1 MFFDDRLATV
11 LRHRATSE
19 RGARTQFRQLLDL
32 LGNRK
37 YGRDESLIAAAWLR
51 LGALGEL
58 IPANER
64 ARMIREP
71 GWRFRNAEL
80 AAHLAEDEPEV
91 VSAALGRAELT
102 EDDWTALIPRLPI
115 RARGFLRLRR
125 DLPPAAV
132 ALLDQLGIHDRGL
145 PQPETAAPT
154 ESGGHGESHA
164 QGATPV
170 PSPAPVAPRE
180 SEESAENEEDFE
192 APPLA
197 TPAPSA
203 QADGDGAQ
211 SGFGTARRQRG
222 VPPSPG
228 SPDEKSEIA
237 ALVER
242 IARFRRDRTGEP
254 AASDL
259 SPRLPLGEQ
268 SARSA
273 HQIAGFGFACDADGR
288 IDWADPEVAPMVI
301 GLHLFEKS
309 AGEDGTSGGRI
320 ADVFARQ
327 QPIEGLARRLDGAP
341 AIRGEWVVD
350 AHPRFSRAGGRFY
363 GYVGR
368 FRRPFDPKAHGRGSG
383 SEADRLRQLLH
394 ELRTPVNAVQGF
406 AELIHQQLYGPVP
419 NAYRALAA
427 SIAGDAASILAGF
440 DELERLAKL
449 ESGVTSVAGGK
460 TDLKELAR
468 RMSEQ
473 LSQVLAPRM
482 AGIDL
487 AAGQARSIW
496 VEIDPD
502 EAEALAWRVLATLA
516 GAVTS
521 GEMLAAEIE
530 TDDSRA
536 RLWCQIP
543 AQLIA
548 EDDIFAADVQ
558 PHASGLSA
566 GLFGAGFSMRLARA
580 EARGAGGDLV
590 QVEDR
595 VCLALPLAA
604 LTLGEDAEARPTAT
618 PDESQSKAG

>member
-37 YGRDESLIAAAWLR
+37 YGRDDSLIAAAWLR
-51 LGALGEL
+51 LGALGEQ
-58 IPANER
+58 IPAGER

-71 GWRFRNAEL
+71 GWRFRNPQL

-91 VSAALGRAELT
+91 ISAALARAELT

-125 DLPPAAV
+125 DLPPRAGQ
-132 ALLDQLGIHDRGL
+132 LLDQLGIHDRGL
-145 PQPETAAPT
+145 PQPQ
-154 ESGGHGESHA
+154 GDVHA
-164 QGATPV
+164 VGDALELTDTQQIAD
-170 PSPAPVAPRE
+170 
-180 SEESAENEEDFE
+180 DFE
-192 APPLA
+192 APPIPEREEPEPVQIA
-197 TPAPSA
+197 GQRDEPAV
-203 QADGDGAQ
+203 
-211 SGFGTARRQRG
+211 RRMR
-222 VPPSPG
+222 PAAPIPG
-228 SPDEKSEIA
+228 SAGEKNEIA

-242 IARFRRDRTGEP
+242 IAQFRRDRNTEP

-268 SARSA
+268 SSPAEHA
-273 HQIAGFGFACDADGR
+273 IGGFGFACDAEGR
-288 IDWADPEVAPMVI
+288 IEWADPVAAPMVV
-301 GLHLFEKS
+301 GQRLFERS
-309 AGEDGTSGGRI
+309 ANENGGARNPI
-320 ADVFARQ
+320 ASAFAQQ
-327 QPIEGLARRLDGAP
+327 QPIEAQLRTLEGAQ

-350 AHPRFSRAGGRFY
+350 AHPRFSRTGGRFH

-368 FRRPFDPKAHGRGSG
+368 FRRPFSPGRHGAGAS

-427 SIAGDAASILAGF
+427 TIAGDAANILAGF
-440 DELERLAKL
+440 DELDRLAKL
-449 ESGVTSVAGGK
+449 ESGITSIAGGK
-460 TDLKELAR
+460 TDFSALAR
-468 RMSEQ
+468 RMSDQ

-487 AAGQARSIW
+487 AQGGTRGIW
-496 VEIDPD
+496 VEIDPE
-502 EAEALAWRVLATLA
+502 EAEALAWRILATLA
-516 GAVTS
+516 GAVTA
-521 GEMLAAEIE
+521 GEELAAELD
-530 TDDSRA
+530 TDDDEA

-548 EDDIFAADVQ
+548 EDDIFTAEIR
-558 PHASGLSA
+558 PNASGLSA

-580 EARGAGGDLV
+580 EARGAGGNLV

-595 VCLALPLAA
+595 VCLSLPLAA
-604 LTLGEDAEARPTAT
+604 VTLGGEDIGENGGDEEEQGPPHSEA
-618 PDESQSKAG
+618 G

>member
-37 YGRDESLIAAAWLR
+37 YGRDDSLIAAAWLR
-51 LGALGEL
+51 LGALGEQ
-58 IPANER
+58 ISATER
-64 ARMIREP
+64 ARMIRES
-71 GWRFRNAEL
+71 GWRFRNPQL

-91 VSAALGRAELT
+91 VAAALARADLT

-125 DLPPAAV
+125 DLPPRAEI
-132 ALLDQLGIHDRGL
+132 LLEQLGIHDRGL
-145 PQPETAAPT
+145 PQPQAAPT
-154 ESGGHGESHA
+154 A
-164 QGATPV
+164 ATDIVEHPDT
-170 PSPAPVAPRE
+170 S
-180 SEESAENEEDFE
+180 NDDFE
-192 APPLA
+192 APPIPEPTESGEEPVA
-197 TPAPSA
+197 HRAKEPA
-203 QADGDGAQ
+203 
-211 SGFGTARRQRG
+211 ARRQRPI
-222 VPPSPG
+222 PPAPG
-228 SPDEKSEIA
+228 SADEKSEIA

-242 IARFRRDRTGEP
+242 IAQFRRDRSGEP
-254 AASDL
+254 PASDL

-268 SARSA
+268 SARA
-273 HQIAGFGFACDADGR
+273 EHAITGFAFSCDVDGR
-288 IDWADPEVAPMVI
+288 IDWAEPEVAPMVVGQRLVDRGAI
-301 GLHLFEKS
+301 ENGGQRDQIAS
-309 AGEDGTSGGRI
+309 AFTL
-320 ADVFARQ
+320 Q
-327 QPIEGLARRLDGAP
+327 QPIEAQSRVLEGAQ

-350 AHPRFSRAGGRFY
+350 AHPRFSRTGGRFH

-368 FRRPFDPKAHGRGSG
+368 FRRPFDPGKHGMAGS
-383 SEADRLRQLLH
+383 SEAERLRQLLH

-440 DELERLAKL
+440 DELDRLAKL
-449 ESGVTSVAGGK
+449 ESGVTSIAGGK
-460 TDLKELAR
+460 TDLSALAR
-468 RMSEQ
+468 RMSDQ
-473 LSQVLAPRM
+473 LTQVLAPRM

-487 AAGQARSIW
+487 AQESARGIW

-516 GAVTS
+516 GAVTA

-530 TDDSRA
+530 VDQDQA

-548 EDDIFAADVQ
+548 EDDIFAADVR

-580 EARGAGGDLV
+580 EARGAGGNLT
-590 QVEDR
+590 QVEER

-604 LTLGEDAEARPTAT
+604 ITLGGDNSRDDEAHDASRSEAN
-618 PDESQSKAG
+618 